1 MAKCEYCGKDVSF
14 GIKVSHSHRR
24 SNRTWKPN
32 IKRVK
37 AIVNG
42 SPKRVYACT
51 RCLRSG
57 KVTRAVWW
65 PKNIRW
71 LSHTA
76 QTKEQKH
83 LSHNSQLRMWIV
95 AFVLPFVF
103 ALLSVF
109 YPCSTFVRLRVK
121 RTLSASECGSRF
133 LLWSLAFFASR
144 HNTFIYHLYIILN
157 HNISCLSL
165 WHNCKLWKKVLIFV
179 SNGFRIWISTRGC
192 RVPKQFL
199 G

>member
-95 AFVLPFVF
+95 AFVLPFV
-103 ALLSVF
+103 LLFGLHPNAATDF
-109 YPCSTFVRLRVK
+109 YFDPLH
-121 RTLSASECGSRF
+121 F
-133 LLWSLAFFASR
+133 LFQ
-144 HNTFIYHLYIILN
+144 NIIHLYIILN
-157 HNISCLSL
+157 HNISRLSL

>member
-109 YPCSTFVRLRVK
+109 YPRSTFVRLRGK
-121 RTLSASECGSRF
+121 ENAF
-133 LLWSLAFFASR
+133 LHPNAAADFYFDPLHFLFQ
-144 HNTFIYHLYIILN
+144 NIIHLYIILN
-157 HNISCLSL
+157 HNISRLSL